1 MSLHD
6 KLTFINIFKKI
17 KKILQETLDLLFNG
31 EVCIKNTAKAHKKE
45 KANIFYIKTL
55 VAFPRSQV

>member
-17 KKILQETLDLLFNG
+17 KKILHETLDLLFNG
-31 EVCIKNTAKAHKKE
+31 EVYIKNTAKAHKK
-45 KANIFYIKTL
+45 KQTF
-55 VAFPRSQV
+55 SM